1 MIWTLGMPPLPLAMN
16 SPSDTSIEIQL
27 SSAESDRIRI
37 VALKGN
43 VEITDSL
50 LADVL
55 IAFLRDLVG
64 PDFGNRVSMILST
77 IDSARES
84 N

>member
-1 MIWTLGMPPLPLAMN
+1 
-16 SPSDTSIEIQL
+16 
-27 SSAESDRIRI
+27 
-37 VALKGN
+37 
-43 VEITDSL
+43 
-50 LADVL
+50 VL